1 MMKNKPMWLFL
12 LCCGV
17 PLILAYTALSFN
29 WLPQSATNSGKFVD
43 EEITISDWQQAPGV
57 LWTIAL
63 NAPVHCQASCE
74 RQLNDLSNIHT
85 ALGKNQRRVN
95 LAVFGREF
103 KVGKAVSYPNQQ
115 NLVPGNLYLIDHR
128 GLVVLEYQPS
138 LDVQENRMRHKGMLK
153 DLKKL
158 LNYARSS

>member
-1 MMKNKPMWLFL
+1 
-12 LCCGV
+12 
-17 PLILAYTALSFN
+17 
-29 WLPQSATNSGKFVD
+29 
-43 EEITISDWQQAPGV
+43 
-57 LWTIAL
+57 
-63 NAPVHCQASCE
+63 
-74 RQLNDLSNIHT
+74 
-85 ALGKNQRRVN
+85 GKNQQRVN
-95 LAVFGREF
+95 LAVFGRDF

-115 NLVPGNLYLIDHR
+115 NLEPGNLYLIDHR

>member
-1 MMKNKPMWLFL
+1 MKNKTMWLFI
-12 LCCGV
+12 LCCGI
-17 PLILAYTALSFN
+17 PLLLAYTALFFN
-29 WLPQSATNSGKFVD
+29 WLPQNATNKGKFVD
-43 EEITISDWQQAPGV
+43 GEIEISDWQQAPGI

-63 NAPVHCQASCE
+63 NAPIDCEVTCE
-74 RQLNDLSNIHT
+74 RQLNDLSNIYT

-95 LAVFGREF
+95 LAVFGR
-103 KVGKAVSYPNQQ
+103 KMTTDNIVNYPSQQ
-115 NLVPGNLYLIDHR
+115 NLDPGNLYLIDHR

-138 LDVQENRMRHKGMLK
+138 LDIQENRIRHKGMLK

>member
-1 MMKNKPMWLFL
+1 MKNKPMWLFL
-12 LCCGV
+12 LCCAV
-17 PLILAYTALSFN
+17 PLLLAYTVLSLN
-29 WLPQSATNSGKFVD
+29 WLPQSATNSGKFV
-43 EEITISDWQQAPGV
+43 EGEITISDWQQSPDV

-63 NAPVHCQASCE
+63 NAPANCQNPCE
-74 RQLNDLSNIHT
+74 RQLNDLVNIHT
-85 ALGKNQRRVN
+85 ALGKNQLRVN

-103 KVGKAVSYPNQQ
+103 KSGNAVSYPNQQ
-115 NLVPGNLYLIDHR
+115 NLEPGNLYLIDHR
-128 GLVVLEYQPS
+128 GLVVLEYPPS